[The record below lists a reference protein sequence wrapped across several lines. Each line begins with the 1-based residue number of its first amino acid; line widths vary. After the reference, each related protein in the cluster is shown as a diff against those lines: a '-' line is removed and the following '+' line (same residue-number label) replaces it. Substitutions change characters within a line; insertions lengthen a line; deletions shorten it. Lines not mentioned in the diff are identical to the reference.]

1 MAIPEISHRC
11 ALCGAAI
18 RVGAQW
24 CPNCGQAET
33 VAGPPR
39 YEPIQV
45 NLTPIGAEFIP
56 DQPEDRPA
64 EAPHYEPLPAVA
76 EWENSAIPEEE
87 TSFDEFVEEIPEE
100 PVAETQPLPEAEIVN
115 VQEAEPTPA
124 VKALEGPPPVYKRRR
139 RRQRPPTLKERLAY
153 RVEQL
158 RGASKDATRK
168 VAPKVEQLRETSN
181 IVLDRADTDPSARF
195 LLIGLLLIA
204 IAAFVF
210 IVSFFW
216 G

>member
-18 RVGAQW
+18 RVGAVS
-24 CPNCGQAET
+24 CPNCGQDEPIA
-33 VAGPPR
+33 APR
-39 YEPIQV
+39 YEP
-45 NLTPIGAEFIP
+45 A
-56 DQPEDRPA
+56 PA
-64 EAPHYEPLPAVA
+64 IAVTLADEPLEQVSQEVA
-76 EWENSAIPEEE
+76 PPEELAVEEPE
-87 TSFDEFVEEIPEE
+87 TANDEFVAEADNTATTAAQDLAPELSIE
-100 PVAETQPLPEAEIVN
+100 PQTIENPAIAPLAPA
-115 VQEAEPTPA
+115 PT
-124 VKALEGPPPVYKRRR
+124 VKILDGPPPVYKRRR
-139 RRQRPPTLKERLAY
+139 RRYQPPTMKERLAH

-195 LLIGLLLIA
+195 LLIGALLTA